1 MSLAKGKYEP
11 PKQPTVKTK
20 TVEVVNK
27 LGRGIS
33 KVAKSGPL
41 DFIAVFCF
49 ITTGIGE
56 LIGRKCS
63 GEWYAILFILLIILF
78 IKEANLLTKENGGP
92 KRKNLQQDSADR
104 GDNSQARSEAR
115 TH

>member
-1 MSLAKGKYEP
+1 MSLARGKFEQ
-11 PKQPTVKTK
+11 PKQPTVKAK

-49 ITTGIGE
+49 ITTAIGE
-56 LIGRKCS
+56 LIGREY
-63 GEWYAILFILLIILF
+63 GVDWYVILFILLIILF

-92 KRKNLQQDSADR
+92 KRENLQQDSANCGEHR
-104 GDNSQARSEAR
+104 QAGSAAR

>member
-1 MSLAKGKYEP
+1 MSLARGKYEP
-11 PKQPTVKTK
+11 PKQPTTKAK

-33 KVAKSGPL
+33 RIAKSGPL

-49 ITTGIGE
+49 ITTAIGE
-56 LIGRKCS
+56 LIGREY
-63 GEWYAILFILLIILF
+63 GIDWYVILFILLIILF
-78 IKEANLLTKENGGP
+78 IKEANLLTKENGEP

-104 GDNSQARSEAR
+104 GDNSQARNAAR